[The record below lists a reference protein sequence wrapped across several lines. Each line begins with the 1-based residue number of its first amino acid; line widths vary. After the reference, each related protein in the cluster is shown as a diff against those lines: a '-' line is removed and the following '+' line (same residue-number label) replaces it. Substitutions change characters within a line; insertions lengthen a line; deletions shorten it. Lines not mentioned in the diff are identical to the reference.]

1 MRTFPVPLLSGEAGE
16 RGIYQKP
23 MGVGPFGPTWW
34 CGAGAP
40 DLCAR
45 GRRVHRP
52 ESGEPRLADVGS
64 LAPRVGQGCVTHAAK
79 RPPVRGLASHE
90 YSVAAEMPKGC
101 LWPSSG
107 PGDHSLAGAGGYAL
121 RALRGPRGETHV
133 VRNGVQEGG
142 SPSPSPTFRWL

>member
-1 MRTFPVPLLSGEAGE
+1 MRTFPVPLLSGEGGGE
-16 RGIYQKP
+16 GAFTRNLWVLVPLGQRG
-23 MGVGPFGPTWW
+23 
-34 CGAGAP
+34 GAG
-40 DLCAR
+40 R

-121 RALRGPRGETHV
+121 RALRWPRGETHV